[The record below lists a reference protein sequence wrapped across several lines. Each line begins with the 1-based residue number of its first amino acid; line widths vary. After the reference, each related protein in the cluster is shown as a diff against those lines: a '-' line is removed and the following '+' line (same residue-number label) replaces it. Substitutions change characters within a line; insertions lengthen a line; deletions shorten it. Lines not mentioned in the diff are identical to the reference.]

1 MSWGKMSKTI
11 SFNCYLNL
19 RLHVLNGV
27 GRFHLQGDG
36 LASQGLDKDL
46 HSSAQSQDQVQGA
59 LLLDVVVG
67 EGAAVLQL
75 LPSKDET
82 LLVRGN
88 ALLVLQNE
96 QHIEPNS

>member
-1 MSWGKMSKTI
+1 MILIQYPG
-11 SFNCYLNL
+11 NLYLDL
-19 RLHVLNGV
+19 GLHILNGV
-27 GRFHLQGDG
+27 GWLHLKGDG

-75 LPSKDET
+75 LPGKDET

-96 QHIEPNS
+96 QHLEPNS